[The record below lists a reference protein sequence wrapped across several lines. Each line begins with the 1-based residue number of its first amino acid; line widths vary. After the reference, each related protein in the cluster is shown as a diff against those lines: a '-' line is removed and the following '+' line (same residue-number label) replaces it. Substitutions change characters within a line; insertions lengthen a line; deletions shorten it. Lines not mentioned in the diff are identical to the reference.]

1 MKKIDNV
8 FASTS
13 SDQDKTLQEVAV
25 RRGDGKAI
33 IA

>member
-1 MKKIDNV
+1 MGGGV

-13 SDQDKTLQEVAV
+13 SDQDKMVQEVAV
-25 RRGDGKAI
+25 RHGDGKAL